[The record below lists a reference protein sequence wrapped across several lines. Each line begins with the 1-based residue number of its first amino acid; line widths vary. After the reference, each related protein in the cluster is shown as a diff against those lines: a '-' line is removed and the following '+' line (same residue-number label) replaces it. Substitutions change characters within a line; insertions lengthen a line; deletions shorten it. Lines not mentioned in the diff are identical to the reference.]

1 MDENVGLP
9 SPPGSPAKSPSPRRS
24 PRKVVSP
31 GARPRYRQWPVGGL
45 GAAGAGAGGYAAA
58 AEKRRNAVLRAS
70 KSPEAPPLKVVSA
83 AAPPKVEVEA
93 ALESLAARE
102 AADPAKPLTEAEAF
116 DRWLGDLKTQT
127 LTARR
132 ALEVLERLDADE
144 KLGADACS
152 GVFKAR
158 LCDLGVLAVKPPPE
172 SALMRCIA
180 RPDRL
185 RAAAAAWQDATNAA
199 RALQALVAKTAAD
212 SSPGDGGDDAGPRS
226 PDVEGHPLAAFEPA
240 APESPG
246 GDDGEGGHPLAAAWK
261 PTAGSGRPDQ
271 TSKLSS
277 SVTSTS
283 ISLMFGRIDGP
294 HRVLEAQT
302 CLCRNLVVGV
312 KI

>member
-212 SSPGDGGDDAGPRS
+212 SAPGDGGDDAGPRS

-246 GDDGEGGHPLAAAWK
+246 GDDGEGGHPLAAVWK
-261 PTAGSGRPDQ
+261 PTAGSGGPDQ

-277 SVTSTS
+277 SVTSKS
-283 ISLMFGRIDGP
+283 ISLIFGRIDGP